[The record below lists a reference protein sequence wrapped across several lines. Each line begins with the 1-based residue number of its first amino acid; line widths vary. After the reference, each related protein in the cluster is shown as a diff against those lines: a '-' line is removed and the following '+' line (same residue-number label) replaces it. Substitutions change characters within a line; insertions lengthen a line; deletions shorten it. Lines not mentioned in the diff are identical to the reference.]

1 MPNAVLACAAP
12 TDIRAAETIALLA
25 DRTCKEGKATAY
37 VCQNFACQAP
47 VTLPEELAC
56 LL

>member
-1 MPNAVLACAAP
+1 MPNPVLACAAP